1 MPDDQSP
8 TSLTAPPR
16 RRARAVMGA
25 GAAALPL
32 AAGAVWLH
40 GWWTQGRFI
49 ERTNNAYLQADT
61 VVVAPKIAGYI
72 TAVAVADNQIVTR
85 GQVLAQVDAAPYQS
99 TYDMARAELAQRQA
113 DLARFAADAARQ
125 EAAQAEAVAQVG
137 VAQAAARLAETEA
150 ARFRQLAKTG
160 AAPAERRD
168 QADSTRDQSIAQ
180 LAVSRAAV
188 ATAAR
193 AVDSLRAQIAQG
205 RAAVAAAEARLRGAR
220 ADLDGA
226 VLTAPVGG
234 VVADGSVRIGQ
245 YVQAGTRLLSVVPV
259 QSIYL
264 LANFKETQLA
274 RMQPGQQAVVTLDAL
289 PGVTL
294 AGRVESISPG
304 TGADFALLPPENAT
318 GNFTKIVQR
327 VPVRIALAV
336 DASQRGALR
345 SGLSAEAAVDTR
357 ASGDTP

>member
-1 MPDDQSP
+1 MPDDQ
-8 TSLTAPPR
+8 TQISLTAPPR
-16 RRARAVMGA
+16 RRARMMLGI
-25 GAAALPL
+25 GAAALAL
-32 AAGAVWLH
+32 AAGAYWLQ
-40 GWWTQGRFI
+40 GWWTHGRFI
-49 ERTNNAYLQADT
+49 ETTNNAYLQADT
-61 VVVAPKIAGYI
+61 VVVAPKIAGYV

-85 GQVLAQVDAAPYQS
+85 GQVLARIDPAQYQS
-99 TYDMARAELAQRQA
+99 AYDMAGAELAQRRA

-125 EAAQAEAVAQVG
+125 EAAQAEAVAQVA
-137 VAQAAARLAETEA
+137 VVQAASRLADTEA
-150 ARFRQLAKTG
+150 VRFRQLAKTG
-160 AAPAERRD
+160 AETAERRD
-168 QADSTRDQSIAQ
+168 QADSTREQSTAQ

-188 ATAAR
+188 VTATR
-193 AVDSLRAQIAQG
+193 AVDSLRAQIDQG

-220 ADLDGA
+220 ADLDGV
-226 VLTAPVGG
+226 VLTAPVAG
-234 VVADGSVRIGQ
+234 VVADRSVRVGQ

-274 RMQPGQQAVVTLDAL
+274 RMHPGQPATVTLDAL

-294 AGRVESISPG
+294 AGTVESISPG

-336 DASQRGALR
+336 DPSRRGVLR

-357 ASGDTP
+357 AGGDTP